1 MKTRILVIEDD
12 PGVLQVLRT
21 LLTRRGYEVVAATDG
36 RDGIKYFD
44 THSAHLVITDILMP
58 NVDGIETLRRIKE
71 TQPTVPV
78 LVISGGHDIGP
89 EYYLRIAKALG
100 ATEGLMK
107 PFGADDLYA
116 TVERLLAT
124 ANTSRTAAAAPAL
137 PTEPENQARLP

>member
-21 LLTRRGYEVVAATDG
+21 LLTRRGYDVVSATDG
-36 RDGIKYFD
+36 RDGMKYFE
-44 THSAHLVITDILMP
+44 AHTVDLVITDILMP

-71 TQPTVPV
+71 TQPIVPV

-116 TVERLLAT
+116 AVARLLAT
-124 ANTSRTAAAAPAL
+124 ASAARAGTATAL
-137 PTEPENQARLP
+137 PSASQNEIQLP